1 MPGSTIKAVLN
12 EPYLTSWIAGV
23 LSNNVGSF
31 TVVSH
36 PFTTGDVIY
45 VKLFINGFLQTT
57 QPKYFVI
64 VDSPTQLRYASSFA
78 NAIAGVALSIPQGLT
93 VNQSGLGNTPTIG
106 ASHPQYPMLYNP
118 STWMASSRSVVS
130 FSPTSNVHIDFT
142 ISTYAERAAVIH
154 TQNLGTSNSYV
165 CGLSAIGGIFQQS
178 GTLTASPNPI
188 NINYLPG
195 STTFPISGRFTLQN
209 SRISLSVKQINQSYL
224 TVFTSNIIP
233 GSTDPLF
240 FSACFGLNDQDF
252 NNCTITYF

>member
-12 EPYLTSWIAGV
+12 APYLTIWSFQP

-31 TVVSH
+31 IVTSH

-45 VKLFINGFLQTT
+45 VKLFINGSLQTT
-57 QPKYFVI
+57 QPRYFVI

-93 VNQSGLGNTPTIG
+93 AAQSVLANIPAAG
-106 ASHPQYPMLYNP
+106 ASFNQYPMLFNP

-130 FSPTSNVHIDFT
+130 FSPTSNVHLYFT
-142 ISTYAERAAVIH
+142 FTGFSGIAVVH
-154 TQNLGTSNSYV
+154 TQNCGTSNSYV
-165 CGLSAIGGIFQQS
+165 CGLETGLGGIFQQS
-178 GTLTASPNPI
+178 GTLTVSPQPIGINFLPATPSPPI
-188 NINYLPG
+188 N
-195 STTFPISGRFTLQN
+195 GRFTLQN
-209 SRISLSVKQINQSYL
+209 SRISLSIKQPNESYL

-240 FSACFGLNDQDF
+240 FSACFGLNNQEF